1 MAEQARAS
9 GATPERIQQITKE
22 AQDFAAIY
30 ANPAI
35 RIAITFTAI
44 FPIGVVISLISAAPG
59 PQQPLPPG
67 AGDDVGRASRASDP
81 SDQTHPLARRR

>member
-35 RIAITFTAI
+35 RITITFTAI
-44 FPIGVVISLISAAPG
+44 FPIGAVISLISAVLLLNSRF
-59 PQQPLPPG
+59 LP
-67 AGDDVGRASRASDP
+67 AQAMA
-81 SDQTHPLARRR
+81 

>member
-35 RIAITFTAI
+35 RIAIIFTAI
-44 FPIGVVISLISAAPG
+44 SPIGVVTSMISAVLLRNSRF
-59 PQQPLPPG
+59 LP
-67 AGDDVGRASRASDP
+67 AQAMA
-81 SDQTHPLARRR
+81 